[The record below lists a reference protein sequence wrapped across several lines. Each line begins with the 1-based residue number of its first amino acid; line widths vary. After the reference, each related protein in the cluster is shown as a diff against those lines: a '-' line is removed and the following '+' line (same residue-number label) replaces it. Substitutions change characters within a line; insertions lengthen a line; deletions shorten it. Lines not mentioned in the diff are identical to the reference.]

1 MSIWTFWRSIS
12 ASTAYCNNATIQQI
26 IIIIRGHQ
34 SRGLNWGWLRISFHS
49 TVVLDYLKI
58 IEYFQQLSLRSDYGR
73 NRYSASISEA
83 KFVLHPTNPHLVDSL
98 WDPFGSWPFSERW
111 SKQKFCRGLVKAVSK
126 ASYWRTVVIVGYP
139 RLWGQNV
146 VRNLYFVLDGNLP
159 KKCVI

>member
-1 MSIWTFWRSIS
+1 MVVQVRWFLSIILFCGSRVPSSIPLLTPISWCSSQSIYQTLRVTRPYLDLCQYGHSDAESIS

-58 IEYFQQLSLRSDYGR
+58 IEYFQQP
-73 NRYSASISEA
+73 YSASISEA
-83 KFVLHPTNPHLVDSL
+83 KFVPHPTNPHLVDSL

-111 SKQKFCRGLVKAVSK
+111 SKQKFCRGLVM
-126 ASYWRTVVIVGYP
+126 
-139 RLWGQNV
+139 
-146 VRNLYFVLDGNLP
+146 
-159 KKCVI
+159 